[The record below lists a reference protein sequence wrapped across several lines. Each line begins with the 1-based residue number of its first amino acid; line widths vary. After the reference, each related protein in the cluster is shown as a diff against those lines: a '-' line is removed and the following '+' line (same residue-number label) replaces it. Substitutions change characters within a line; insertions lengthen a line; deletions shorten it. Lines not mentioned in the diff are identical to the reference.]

1 MNLENVRNDFIAVFN
16 FKAEQL
22 KSGVLAPTSHNL
34 KVSQNHQ
41 PFAIRTKIC
50 ISIMP
55 DKECKLRKWRLQA
68 CTCQSL
74 QASCRAIAKQEKP
87 ATTHMTIR
95 QTFWRFVESS
105 WREKVSRTDC
115 YVICNQVPMQ
125 PDSRRNITCPATSEV
140 TQSPQA
146 RASPWMSLKSGEDT
160 FGEGFIRTVL

>member
-1 MNLENVRNDFIAVFN
+1 MIRSHGVDIVEISGSSVVNYREGIKCCSGFPLESSLSHKCLAPMNLENVRNDFIAVFN

-95 QTFWRFVESS
+95 QTF
-105 WREKVSRTDC
+105 
-115 YVICNQVPMQ
+115 
-125 PDSRRNITCPATSEV
+125 
-140 TQSPQA
+140 
-146 RASPWMSLKSGEDT
+146 
-160 FGEGFIRTVL
+160 